1 MTSRVGGG
9 AKVLRNRDLVEIDPS
24 GVVGFSENSL
34 NYSVDYSVNEVP
46 KTVSQR
52 AFSVILGLPGYYE

>member
-1 MTSRVGGG
+1 
-9 AKVLRNRDLVEIDPS
+9 VLRNRDLVEIDPS